1 MRPILL
7 IIRFYSSFFIANFCI
22 TLSALGLIE
31 YYGSRAHLIITT
43 LIWYKILTMA
53 VILYTVFIWKK
64 HELYYYQSLGI
75 TKFKLIWSTSAIDFS
90 LYLVLLYVT
99 YNNL

>member
-1 MRPILL
+1 
-7 IIRFYSSFFIANFCI
+7 
-22 TLSALGLIE
+22 
-31 YYGSRAHLIITT
+31 
-43 LIWYKILTMA
+43 MA